1 MFLIKMHWFHL
12 FIILKKEKKL
22 KILIKIMDIILK
34 NLNKNISNKSFL
46 NMTKNANSLYK
57 KQFTN
62 QKSYFQ
68 RHIFLEEIVRIV
80 NMGVQNQ

>member
-1 MFLIKMHWFHL
+1 
-12 FIILKKEKKL
+12 
-22 KILIKIMDIILK
+22 MDIILK

-46 NMTKNANSLYK
+46 NMTENANSLYK
-57 KQFTN
+57 KQFISQT
-62 QKSYFQ
+62 SYFE